1 MAAETH
7 NNSPSVAA
15 VVEEATENGKLS
27 GSFLED
33 GTLKPQSGHIQ
44 VVLIDESRE
53 GGVNGSDST
62 PPGEN
67 GTIGEGP
74 EAPVTVDVA
83 PTVEIDGGDVFVPG
97 DLVWGENK
105 SHQWLPGRV
114 HDCSDASEHAETVRR
129 DHGGR
134 GPRLL
139 VAYFDGTF
147 AWCDH
152 PLQQLKPFA
161 EEYVRMSRQGDSK
174 RFAKALDV
182 ALEDIARSVESEMSC
197 ACMPEVP
204 KSMVRNAGIREG
216 SVVVPYN
223 RIDVGSFDSDGFL
236 TKLRAVACDVSLCD
250 GVEAAV
256 LRGKVMAFYCRLGF
270 GRLTAY
276 GRSQGVM
283 DKRKD
288 RSMAELMAEMDVEH
302 GNNTKEDSSDGPTSP
317 MKKKWKKEKEEAKE
331 LEMMGIEGG
340 GGGGDDGETGSSGL
354 RKRKP
359 SKYLSYPYT
368 NVDHYNNKRWV
379 PGGDDSEG
387 EEEKKPKKGMKVSS
401 PSSVSPRMEGQ
412 ITGASPFVKCS
423 GELLQ
428 KKSRKGQKTDGVSG
442 GDVFGVYEEDWG
454 SVDKMLIKMR
464 STALNVRYL
473 MRDSASESQKKL
485 KRAEKGEGEN
495 FGDGPAAVL
504 MTFAPGVAL
513 PSKEDLLMMFSK
525 FGELNVSETD
535 VLKDSG
541 CARIVFLKSSCAEV
555 AFNNSGK
562 IGSFKPGAV
571 SYCLRY
577 LPINGSYPEVFGS
590 GGANGG
596 ELKVKEEENVKAN
609 ASVKRKPQLEFVR
622 QKLEMMMSILEDPH
636 GQVGNNEG
644 GLSPGMKEK
653 LEKEMKGLLK
663 KVNKLTGTSITTS
676 TNASA

>member
-1 MAAETH
+1 METLETLPEPPQPPPPMAAETH
-7 NNSPSVAA
+7 NNPPSVAA

-27 GSFLED
+27 GSLLED
-33 GTLKPQSGHIQ
+33 GTLKPKSGHIQ

-74 EAPVTVDVA
+74 EAPVTVEVA
-83 PTVEIDGGDVFVPG
+83 TTVEIDGGDVFVPG

-147 AWCDH
+147 AWYDH
-152 PLQQLKPFA
+152 PSQQLKPFA
-161 EEYVRMSRQGDSK
+161 EEFVRMSRQGDSK

-216 SVVVPYN
+216 SVVVPYS

-256 LRGKVMAFYCRLGF
+256 LRGKVMAFYCHLGF

-317 MKKKWKKEKEEAKE
+317 MKKKWKKKEKEEAKE

-340 GGGGDDGETGSSGL
+340 GGGGDDGEIGSSGL

-368 NVDHYNNKRWV
+368 NVDHYNNKRWI

-442 GDVFGVYEEDWG
+442 GDVFGVSEEDWG

-473 MRDSASESQKKL
+473 MRDSASESVRDSL
-485 KRAEKGEGEN
+485 RNSGAWLTVRAQILGRTRE
-495 FGDGPAAVL
+495 
-504 MTFAPGVAL
+504 
-513 PSKEDLLMMFSK
+513 
-525 FGELNVSETD
+525 
-535 VLKDSG
+535 
-541 CARIVFLKSSCAEV
+541 VFLV
-555 AFNNSGK
+555 
-562 IGSFKPGAV
+562 
-571 SYCLRY
+571 CLVRRRVHLHPQRKCRTRKVFRACWVRRGVHL
-577 LPINGSYPEVFGS
+577 LPQRRRRTR
-590 GGANGG
+590 
-596 ELKVKEEENVKAN
+596 KVLPTCPLRRRGVHLLPQIRCRT
-609 ASVKRKPQLEFVR
+609 RKVLPACPLRRRGVHLLPQR
-622 QKLEMMMSILEDPH
+622 KLRWKTM
-636 GQVGNNEG
+636 
-644 GLSPGMKEK
+644 
-653 LEKEMKGLLK
+653 
-663 KVNKLTGTSITTS
+663 
-676 TNASA
+676 